1 MVISLQE
8 VLGDRGMDTH
18 SLLTES
24 EVIALCL
31 KKIEAWHGVNK
42 LDINS
47 LTPIDGHDHQIFNEL
62 HCSLVTSTIFVRC

>member
-31 KKIEAWHGVNK
+31 KKLK
-42 LDINS
+42 L
-47 LTPIDGHDHQIFNEL
+47 GM
-62 HCSLVTSTIFVRC
+62 V